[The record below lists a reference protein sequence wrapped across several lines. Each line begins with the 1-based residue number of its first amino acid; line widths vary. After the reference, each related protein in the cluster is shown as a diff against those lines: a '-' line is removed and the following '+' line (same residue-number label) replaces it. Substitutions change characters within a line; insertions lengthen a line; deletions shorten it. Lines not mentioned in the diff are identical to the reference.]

1 MVGILASGPSCPG
14 FNSQHSQKNSQEQI
28 VDVAEVNQ
36 WRWLEES
43 GQWIKSVD
51 QTHQVYLAGG
61 KLVQQKRIRK
71 QVLQKSNSKLVLKEW
86 LYAKSYQKVAAS

>member
-1 MVGILASGPSCPG
+1 MAYLLLDPAALGSIPSIP
-14 FNSQHSQKNSQEQI
+14 QKNSQEQI

-71 QVLQKSNSKLVLKEW
+71 QVLQKSNSKLGV
-86 LYAKSYQKVAAS
+86 